1 MLTGQKF
8 PHRNNK
14 VAVRLFTGRNSKPGG
29 ILKIEASPTG
39 PKPYFCS
46 HIIFKAASMKFFRT
60 ALLLLAPMYFFSCGT
75 QQRLPNYLQN
85 VSDTSINAT
94 VIVPELRIQKNDLLS
109 ILVYSSSTKPQIS
122 DAPYNLTQ
130 QTASSDGSSSSS
142 VGYLV
147 DVNGNIEYPQIG
159 IVKAEGLTK
168 LQLADEIKR
177 KINEKDSVL
186 TNPSV
191 IIRFQN
197 LRVTVLGEVN
207 KEGPISI
214 PGERVTIL
222 EAIGLA
228 GGVKE
233 YGQKDKVKVIRETD
247 GKRQAGYV
255 DLSSNSLFESPYYNL
270 MQNDMI
276 VVEPSGRK
284 AKKADQEAA
293 FRQAGFIVSLVTAIA
308 VVVRVFQ

>member
-1 MLTGQKF
+1 ML
-8 PHRNNK
+8 PHN
-14 VAVRLFTGRNSKPGG
+14 TS
-29 ILKIEASPTG
+29 
-39 PKPYFCS
+39 
-46 HIIFKAASMKFFRT
+46 KAASMKVFR
-60 ALLLLAPMYFFSCGT
+60 AVLLLVFPLYLLSCGT
-75 QQRLPNYLQN
+75 QQKIPNYLQSVTDTTVNPN
-85 VSDTSINAT
+85 VS
-94 VIVPELRIQKNDLLS
+94 VPELRIQKNDLLS
-109 ILVYSSSTKPQIS
+109 IRVFSASTRPEIS
-122 DAPYNLTQ
+122 DAIYNLPQ
-130 QTASSDGSSSSS
+130 PSASSDGGQSQTP
-142 VGYLV
+142 VVGGYLV

-159 IVKAEGLTK
+159 VVKAEGLTK
-168 LQLADEIKR
+168 LQLADTIKR

-214 PGERVTIL
+214 PGEKVTIL

-233 YGQKDKVKVIRETD
+233 FGLKNAVKVIRETD
-247 GKRQAGYV
+247 GRRQAGYV

-276 VVEPSGRK
+276 VVEPSKRK
-284 AKKADQEAA
+284 AKKADQETA
-293 FRQAGFIVSLVTAIA
+293 FRQAGFVVSLITAIA
-308 VVVRVFQ
+308 VVIRVFQ

>member
-1 MLTGQKF
+1 
-8 PHRNNK
+8 
-14 VAVRLFTGRNSKPGG
+14 
-29 ILKIEASPTG
+29 
-39 PKPYFCS
+39 
-46 HIIFKAASMKFFRT
+46 MKFFRT
-60 ALLLLAPMYFFSCGT
+60 VLFLAFPLYFISCGT

-85 VSDTSINAT
+85 VNDTTINST
-94 VIVPELRIQKNDLLS
+94 VVIPELRIQKNDLLS
-109 ILVYSSSTKPQIS
+109 IQVYSISTKPEIS
-122 DAPYNLTQ
+122 DAIYNLPQHAAGGEGTSNQ
-130 QTASSDGSSSSS
+130 AGF
-142 VGYLV
+142 LV

-159 IVKAEGLTK
+159 LIKAEGLTK

-207 KEGPISI
+207 KEGPISV
-214 PGERVTIL
+214 PGERVNIL
-222 EAIGLA
+222 EVIGLA

-233 YGQKDKVKVIRETD
+233 FAMKDSVKVIREID

-255 DLSSNSLFESPYYNL
+255 DLSSNALFSSPYYNL

-276 VVEPSGRK
+276 IVSPSKRK
-284 AKKADQEAA
+284 AKKADQEVA
-293 FRQAGFIVSLVTAIA
+293 FRQAGFIVSLITAIA